1 VLYALTGVLP
11 ELQSLKDFNIEKFQ
25 QIRQKLSDQVYEA
38 KDTFITVFQ
47 YNANRSVS
55 DNDEQSVISQ
65 KLPQERSPQLQQSEE
80 EPE

>member
-47 YNANRSVS
+47 YKANRSVS

>member
-1 VLYALTGVLP
+1 MENNNHCDGFVLYALTGVLP
-11 ELQSLKDFNIEKFQ
+11 ELQSLKDFNIDKFQ

-47 YNANRSVS
+47 YFPNSSIS

-65 KLPQERSPQLQQSEE
+65 KLP
-80 EPE
+80 

>member
-1 VLYALTGVLP
+1 MLYALTGVLP